1 MAHCIFKL
9 QSESACNNGYV
20 REFIFL
26 PHSNSYVFFFVS
38 QRLLDTLNEIK
49 KKIEEMASESFD
61 LLEEARDL
69 LVEADSTLYV

>member
-1 MAHCIFKL
+1 M
-9 QSESACNNGYV
+9 
-20 REFIFL
+20 
-26 PHSNSYVFFFVS
+26 FFFFLS
-38 QRLLDTLNEIK
+38 QRLLNTLNEIK